1 MNINRII
8 TETINRYLREAK
20 VVDKFTP
27 YTPDEAEQNKRG
39 IGRMGNPSYDKAKK
53 ADTSAK
59 PVKYKSYD
67 DWKNNYKPNGISW
80 SEYKNS

>member
-8 TETINRYLREAK
+8 TEAINDILNEKA
-20 VVDKFTP
+20 VDKFTP

-53 ADTSAK
+53 ANTSAR
-59 PVKYKSYD
+59 PVTYKSYN
-67 DWKNNYKPNGISW
+67 DWKENYKPYGVSW

>member
-8 TETINRYLREAK
+8 TEAINDILNEK

-27 YTPDEAEQNKRG
+27 YTPEEAEQNKRG
-39 IGRMGNPSYDKAKK
+39 IGRMGNPSYDNALKTN
-53 ADTSAK
+53 TSAR
-59 PVKYKSYD
+59 PVTYKSYK
-67 DWKNNYKPNGISW
+67 DWKENYKPYGVSW

>member
-8 TETINRYLREAK
+8 TEVINDILNEK

-27 YTPDEAEQNKRG
+27 YTPEEAEQNKRG
-39 IGRMGNPSYDKAKK
+39 IGRMGNPSYNNVLKAN
-53 ADTSAK
+53 TSAR
-59 PVKYKSYD
+59 PVTYKSYN
-67 DWKNNYKPNGISW
+67 DWKENYKPYGVSW

>member
-8 TETINRYLREAK
+8 TEAINDILNEKA
-20 VVDKFTP
+20 VDKFTP
-27 YTPDEAEQNKRG
+27 YTPEEAEQNKRG

-53 ADTSAK
+53 ADTSVK